1 MSLDTIQQALDQ
13 LRGGALDMDAF
24 CKRLRTVALPAALPP
39 RYGEVL
45 GNLLDRLESSAMFG
59 GESCSFSQDDLAA
72 GVQTW
77 LDKARERLAAG

>member
-1 MSLDTIQQALDQ
+1 MSLEAIQQTLDL
-13 LRGGALDMDAF
+13 LRSGTLDAAAF
-24 CKRLRTVALPAALPP
+24 CRRLRAEPLPTELPA

-72 GVQTW
+72 SVQAW
-77 LDKARERLAAG
+77 LDKARERLAQ